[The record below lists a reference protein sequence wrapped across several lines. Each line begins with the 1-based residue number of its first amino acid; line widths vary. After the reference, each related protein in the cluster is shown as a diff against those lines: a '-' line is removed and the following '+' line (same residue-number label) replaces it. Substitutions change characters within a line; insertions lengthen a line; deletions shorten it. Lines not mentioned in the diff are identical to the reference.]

1 MEKFTVELISKI
13 AENGQKVFFNFER
26 RFGQRKGGYLAVF
39 STNSSLLQI
48 TKISAGHDFEK
59 ESVERKCLILAAT
72 PAAIS
77 SSQTIKHSKG
87 AVKLNNSL
95 IIGFSCKSMSQDE
108 KELFIL
114 AVARSMCYLLGNTG
128 IWYDGDIISIDDIL
142 SISENNLIT
151 NDAINQLIRGW
162 NYD

>member
-1 MEKFTVELISKI
+1 MKNYSIELLSQI
-13 AENGQKVFFNFER
+13 AESAQKIFYRFEAT
-26 RFGQRKGGYLAVF
+26 FGKRDGGYLAIF
-39 STNSSLLQI
+39 STDSMLLQLSR
-48 TKISAGHDFEK
+48 ISAGHDFEK

-77 SSQTIKHSKG
+77 SFQTIASSKG

-114 AVARSMCYLLGNTG
+114 AVARSMKYALGETSFLN
-128 IWYDGDIISIDDIL
+128 YDGDVISLTDLL
-142 SISENNLIT
+142 SITENSLLT
-151 NDAINQLIRGW
+151 KETINQLIKG
-162 NYD
+162 D